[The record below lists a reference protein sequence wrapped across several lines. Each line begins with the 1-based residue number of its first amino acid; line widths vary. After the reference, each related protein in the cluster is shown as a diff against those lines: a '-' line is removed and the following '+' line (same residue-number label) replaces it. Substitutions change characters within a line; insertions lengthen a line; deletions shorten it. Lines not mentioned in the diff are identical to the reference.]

1 MYECEL
7 KKIFYI
13 LEDFFLQRLKIFNLN
28 SMHLI

>member
-13 LEDFFLQRLKIFNLN
+13 LEGFFLQRLKIFNLN